1 MVKSRQNG
9 SMIGFVGFGK
19 SEKIRKNPFLCR
31 GSVVVKMKNSVVVSH
46 TIFAAFRVA
55 STSSCT

>member
-9 SMIGFVGFGK
+9 SMIGFAGFEK
-19 SEKIRKNPFLCR
+19 SEKIRKNPLLCR

-46 TIFAAFRVA
+46 TILAAFRVA